1 MKTKSVLLFCFVLAA
16 VFSSSLVG
24 YLFGSAVVR
33 EEAPSTVEAPVKSN
47 TVSVKKEVKA
57 PVIAEEKVKESEPPQ
72 KEVYILREDNGKIAL
87 FIRSIDGKER
97 LHSSYDV
104 PIAFL
109 PKSDREKLK
118 NGMEFNSLDE
128 IVQFVEDY
136 IS

>member
-1 MKTKSVLLFCFVLAA
+1 MKVKSILLVCFVLAA

-24 YLFGSAVVR
+24 YLFGSAVAR
-33 EEAPSTVEAPVKSN
+33 EEAPSITETPVKSN

-57 PVIAEEKVKESEPPQ
+57 PVATEEEKEKIEVPQ

-87 FIRSIDGKER
+87 FIKSTDGKER

-118 NGMEFNSLDE
+118 KGMEFNSLDE